1 MSDVSCK
8 ITNLNMIYSI
18 SEICLIAYKYD
29 LTIFKESFIEYVSEN
44 EKLKCF

>member
-1 MSDVSCK
+1 MSDVNCK

-29 LTIFKESFIEYVSEN
+29 LFKESFIEFVSEN
-44 EKLKCF
+44 EKFKCF